1 MSEQMQMD
9 LLTSRV
15 HTYVSSEFG
24 ILANAYLIETG
35 DGIVAVDATLT
46 VADAT
51 NFRNLLDSLHRQLQA
66 VLITHG
72 HPDHYNGLTQLIDGK
87 SVPIIAT
94 EGVDRVIR
102 KWDAE
107 KEKQWKPIFGDQW
120 PTERTFPNRIARD
133 KESFVLGDV
142 RFTVH
147 DLGPGESH
155 HDAYWIAEDGRDK
168 IAFIGDLA
176 FNGEHSYVS
185 DGHTSRWLENLHK
198 VRAGITRIYPGHGPA
213 GGVEL
218 FERQRLY
225 LERYRQEVQKLRI
238 GRSGLTD
245 TEKARLTQLMTEYLP
260 GGKIDF
266 LIAVGADAVAN
277 ELENLEVRKEA
288 LLNAN
293 GPANS
298 KM

>member
-1 MSEQMQMD
+1 MD

-46 VADAT
+46 VSDAT
-51 NFRNLLDSLHRQLQA
+51 NFRNLLNSLHRQLQA

-72 HPDHYNGLTQLIDGK
+72 HPDHYNGLTQLIGEK
-87 SVPIIAT
+87 PVPIIAT

-120 PTERTFPNRIARD
+120 PTERTFPNRIASEE
-133 KESFVLGDV
+133 ESFVFGDV

-155 HDAYWIAEDGRDK
+155 HDSYWIAEDGRDK

-176 FNGEHSYVS
+176 FMVS
-185 DGHTSRWLENLHK
+185 TPMS
-198 VRAGITRIYPGHGPA
+198 A
-213 GGVEL
+213 
-218 FERQRLY
+218 
-225 LERYRQEVQKLRI
+225 
-238 GRSGLTD
+238 TD
-245 TEKARLTQLMTEYLP
+245 TR
-260 GGKIDF
+260 
-266 LIAVGADAVAN
+266 V
-277 ELENLEVRKEA
+277 
-288 LLNAN
+288 N
-293 GPANS
+293 G
-298 KM
+298 